1 MRCETK
7 PLATSGHTGQP
18 TTKRIQT
25 VLTTRETAQPASAH
39 RWCAVVP
46 AAMMAAE
53 LFFRRAG
60 ASAGGPSPLGFRDT
74 SSSRSQLFAMLAL
87 LLAPSALVP
96 NSRPAVSSRRVA
108 LGEVSRFALG
118 AAALAAGP
126 LAAKAD
132 VASIAAAANVRNP
145 LPTPAQ
151 RAYRAVALSPPCA
164 PAGQGSEGA

>member
-1 MRCETK
+1 
-7 PLATSGHTGQP
+7 
-18 TTKRIQT
+18 
-25 VLTTRETAQPASAH
+25 
-39 RWCAVVP
+39 
-46 AAMMAAE
+46 
-53 LFFRRAG
+53 
-60 ASAGGPSPLGFRDT
+60 
-74 SSSRSQLFAMLAL
+74 MLAL

-145 LPTPAQ
+145 LPTPAL
-151 RAYRAVALSPPCA
+151 RACRAVALSPPCA
-164 PAGQGSEGA
+164 PAGKGSEGA